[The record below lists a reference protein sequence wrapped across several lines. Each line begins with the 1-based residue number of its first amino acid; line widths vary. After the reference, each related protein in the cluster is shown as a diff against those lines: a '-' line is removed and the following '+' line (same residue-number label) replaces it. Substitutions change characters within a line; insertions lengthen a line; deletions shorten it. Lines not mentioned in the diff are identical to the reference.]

1 MKGRKCVKLQPLKV
15 SRQHRLK
22 RLRNFDIIC
31 QHIFKFPLYKYFLK
45 IANKLEFFYEQ
56 FNVTDV
62 LLDYHRT
69 TLPLTHLDRPR
80 EFYLPKEILPGAQA

>member
-1 MKGRKCVKLQPLKV
+1 MEGRKCVKLQPLKV

-22 RLRNFDIIC
+22 GSVNFDIIC
-31 QHIFKFPLYKYFLK
+31 QHIFKFPFYKYFLK

-62 LLDYHRT
+62 LLD
-69 TLPLTHLDRPR
+69 
-80 EFYLPKEILPGAQA
+80 

>member
-1 MKGRKCVKLQPLKV
+1 MCKAPV

-31 QHIFKFPLYKYFLK
+31 QHIFKFPFYKYFLK

-62 LLDYHRT
+62 LLD
-69 TLPLTHLDRPR
+69 
-80 EFYLPKEILPGAQA
+80 